1 MQLSDYLSRE
11 EMAALTRR
19 SDGRGWWAFAVNWAL
34 IAGAFAAA
42 IRWPYPPVILA
53 AVLVLGGRQLGLG
66 ILVHDCAHGALFR
79 RRRLNDWAGQWL
91 AGVPVNVPLAAYRTY
106 HLEHH
111 RHAGTPRDPDL
122 RFVSSY
128 PVSAAT
134 LRRKL
139 LRDLTGRTGARDLAA
154 SLRRFRWRDGWSWAV
169 FHALLFAALAASGG
183 WWAYGLW
190 WAAAIFV
197 YPTIMR
203 LRQIGEHGVAGD
215 RGHPDPRLNTATTL
229 ARPWERLLV
238 APNHVHYHLE
248 HHIAAGVPPYR
259 LGTMHRLLRQ
269 RGFFDGFDCL
279 SHGYADV
286 LRRATRA
293 PQSAAL
299 SVHGN

>member
-1 MQLSDYLSRE
+1 MQLSEYISRE

-19 SDGRGWWAFAVNWAL
+19 SDRRAWWTFAVNWAL
-34 IAGAFAAA
+34 IAGAFAVA
-42 IRWPYPPVILA
+42 IRWPHPLVLLA
-53 AVLVLGGRQLGLG
+53 AVFVLAARQLGLG

-79 RRRLNDWAGQWL
+79 RRGLNDWAGHWL
-91 AGVPVNVPLAAYRTY
+91 AGAAVNVPLAGYRSY

-122 RFVSSY
+122 RFVATY
-128 PVSAAT
+128 PVSRAT

-139 LRDLTGRTGARDLAA
+139 LRDLTGQTGARDLVA
-154 SLRRFRWRDGWSWAV
+154 SLRRFRWHSNCPWAA
-169 FHALLFAALAASGG
+169 FHLLLFAALALAGG

-197 YPTIMR
+197 YPAIVR
-203 LRQIGEHGVAGD
+203 LRQIGEHGVASD
-215 RGHPDPRLNTATTL
+215 RGHPDPRRNTATTL
-229 ARPWERLLV
+229 ARPWERLLI

-259 LGTMHRLLRQ
+259 LAAMHRLLKA
-269 RGFFDGFDCL
+269 RGFHDGFDCL
-279 SHGYADV
+279 SHGYVDV

-293 PQSAAL
+293 VAAA
-299 SVHGN
+299 